1 MHLYEDNRSNIDL
14 TKNMQVN
21 ERLKHIDIAAYYIRE
36 LVSRRQTSIS
46 YVISDEM
53 IADCLTK
60 LLAKDLFLR
69 IRR

>member
-46 YVISDEM
+46 HVMSDEM
-53 IADCLTK
+53 IADCFIK
-60 LLAKDLFLR
+60 LLTKDLFFR
-69 IRR
+69 MRR